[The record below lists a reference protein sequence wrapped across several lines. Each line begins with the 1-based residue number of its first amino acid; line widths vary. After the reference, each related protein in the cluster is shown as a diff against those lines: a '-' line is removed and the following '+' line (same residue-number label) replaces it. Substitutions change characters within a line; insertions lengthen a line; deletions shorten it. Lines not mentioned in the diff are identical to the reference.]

1 MWRGGEKLLGSGYR
15 TGFGDESEGG
25 IRYLTLLVM
34 MMMMVMT
41 MMVMMK
47 KKG

>member
-34 MMMMVMT
+34 MMMVMT